1 MNIGEAI
8 SALKHGRWVRR
19 AGWNGKG
26 MHLYMEEWANVRMPR
41 LDAKRRKIVYEDIG
55 RRHEPFIVL
64 FTTAGTHQPGWNAS
78 TPDLLA
84 DDWEEVPVDEM
95 K

>member
-1 MNIGEAI
+1 MNIGEAVQ
-8 SALKHGRWVRR
+8 AMLKGDCVRR

-26 MHLYMEEWANVRMPR
+26 MHIYIEDGHTETIPGGVFKGE
-41 LDAKRRKIVYEDIG
+41 KREYAP
-55 RRHEPFIVL
+55 HMVL
-64 FTTAGTHQPGWNAS
+64 FNAQGVHQPGWNAS

-84 DDWEEVPVDEM
+84 TDWEIVPYDEL